1 MFYIIG
7 GANIDL
13 YCKSD
18 KELIMKDS
26 NPCQMSFNLGGVAR
40 NIAVNL
46 SNLDEDISFIT
57 AFGKDSFGDEL
68 IDDFKRRDIDLSF
81 SVRSYEYPSSIF
93 MAVLNK
99 EDMVLGMNDLSVLK
113 EINEEV
119 IDNLSNVVSDDDYLF
134 LDTNFDSKLIEYI
147 LDNVKGIKVCD
158 AISANKVTKLEG
170 LTGKLDIF
178 KMNLLEAEKLSG
190 RKLFNDNEIVKYIKE
205 LIEQGTKEIIISG
218 KDYIYVG
225 KKDDICKYTH
235 DAYIKNPVNT
245 TGAGDALL
253 AYYVYG
259 RKQGLDIDDASKIGI
274 AASVLTVCEE
284 LPVVETDINKVVEKA
299 NSIKIEKETY

>member
-99 EDMVLGMNDLSVLK
+99 EDMVLG
-113 EINEEV
+113 
-119 IDNLSNVVSDDDYLF
+119 
-134 LDTNFDSKLIEYI
+134 
-147 LDNVKGIKVCD
+147 
-158 AISANKVTKLEG
+158 
-170 LTGKLDIF
+170 IF
-178 KMNLLEAEKLSG
+178 
-190 RKLFNDNEIVKYIKE
+190 
-205 LIEQGTKEIIISG
+205 
-218 KDYIYVG
+218 
-225 KKDDICKYTH
+225 IC
-235 DAYIKNPVNT
+235 N
-245 TGAGDALL
+245 
-253 AYYVYG
+253 
-259 RKQGLDIDDASKIGI
+259 
-274 AASVLTVCEE
+274 
-284 LPVVETDINKVVEKA
+284 
-299 NSIKIEKETY
+299 